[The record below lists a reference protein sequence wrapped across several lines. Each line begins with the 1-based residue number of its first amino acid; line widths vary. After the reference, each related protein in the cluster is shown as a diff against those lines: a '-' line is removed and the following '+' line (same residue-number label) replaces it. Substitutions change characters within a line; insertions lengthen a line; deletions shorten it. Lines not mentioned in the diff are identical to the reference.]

1 MAYYMLQAAFA
12 DVSWTAMARKP
23 QDRMEAFR
31 PVVEKAGGKL
41 VGYWFSLGE
50 YDSLVIVEVPD
61 NVSAASLSIAVTAG
75 GAFKA
80 LKTTA
85 LLTAKEGAEA
95 MKAAASL
102 MQTPEY
108 KASRK
113 PLG

>member
-1 MAYYMLQAAFA
+1 MPHYMLQASFA
-12 DVSWTAMARKP
+12 DVSWAAMVKNP

-31 PVVEKAGGKL
+31 PVVEKAGGKV
-41 VGYWFSLGE
+41 VGYWFAFAD
-50 YDSLVIVEVPD
+50 YDSVVIVEVPD

-75 GAFKA
+75 GAFKS

-85 LLTAKEGAEA
+85 LLSVKEGTEA
-95 MKAAASL
+95 MKKAGSL
-102 MQTPEY
+102 MQTGEY